1 MWGIGLLIRD
11 DPRIYQSKLLWQVW
25 GLLCALVLISALS
38 IGYFAAQQVASDA
51 RTEIEESLGHQ
62 VRLLKQLY
70 DPLILGEAALPLI
83 ESEQRI
89 TVLSADGTVRS
100 DNREDASLMDNH
112 IGRPEIIAAS
122 APTTAATGLGI
133 AERYSTTLQRDMLYV
148 ALALGSTDAPTGYV
162 RVSMP
167 LTSIEQKVNAM
178 RLQVNLLTVALT
190 FIAILIGLYFARR
203 IVLPVLR
210 MTQASV
216 LMASGEFSLR
226 LDEGHANELG
236 SLARALNEL
245 AAGTEA
251 KMQEITA
258 RQNELAAVLQG
269 MTEGIIA
276 LNADQAVIQINR
288 SAETILHLES
298 SGVLNKPFQSLQI
311 ARDLSEIVTL
321 GFKATVPQS
330 HTLTLDGRR
339 LEVSA
344 LRLGDATVEG
354 MILVL
359 RDTTEL
365 QRLERIRTDFV
376 ANASH
381 ELKTPIS
388 ALRGF
393 IDTVIDDTDM
403 PTDTRRSFL
412 ARSQQQ
418 IHRLASIVQD
428 LLQLSRLDTGHSPD
442 SDKTLV
448 LSEVVREVYL
458 TKTIDAEIKQI
469 QLMYEASLD
478 CQQKTI
484 RGRAND
490 LELMVSNLID
500 NAIKYSDQGSTVS
513 LKLSM
518 TGPESITLNITDQ
531 GVGIPAEEHD
541 KIFERFYRVDPA
553 RSRDKGGTGLGLS
566 IVKHVVERHQG
577 RIELVSSPG
586 QGASF
591 SVIFPTLKAS

>member
-1 MWGIGLLIRD
+1 MPTRD

-51 RTEIEESLGHQ
+51 RAAIEESLGHQ
-62 VRLLKQLY
+62 VQLLKQFY
-70 DPLILGEAALPLI
+70 DPLILGSTSLPVI
-83 ESEQRI
+83 QSDQRI
-89 TVLSADGTVRS
+89 TVLGPDGTVLS
-100 DNREDASLMDNH
+100 DNREDAGLMENH
-112 IGRPEIIAAS
+112 LRRPEIIAAS
-122 APTTAATGLGI
+122 APGTSVLGLGI

-148 ALALGSTDAPTGYV
+148 ALALGSTAAPTGYV

-167 LTSIEQKVNAM
+167 LTSIEQKVDAM
-178 RLQVNLLTVALT
+178 RLQVNVLTVVLT

-216 LMASGEFSLR
+216 LMASGQFSLR

-236 SLARALNEL
+236 SLARALNKL
-245 AAGTEA
+245 AAGTET
-251 KMQEITA
+251 KMLEVAA

-276 LNADQAVIQINR
+276 LNAEQVVIQINR
-288 SAETILHLES
+288 SAATILGLEQS
-298 SGVLNKPFQSLQI
+298 QALNQVFHGLLNTR
-311 ARDLSEIVTL
+311 ALNEIVTL
-321 GFKATVPQS
+321 GFKANRPQFQ
-330 HTLTLDGRR
+330 TLTLARR
-339 LEVSA
+339 RIEVSA
-344 LRLGDATVEG
+344 LRLGDDAIDG

-365 QRLERIRTDFV
+365 HRLERVRTDFV

-393 IDTVIDDTDM
+393 IDTVIDDAEM
-403 PTDTRRSFL
+403 PTETRRSFL
-412 ARSQQQ
+412 IRSQQQ

-428 LLQLSRLDTGHSPD
+428 LLQLSRLDTGQRPD
-442 SDKTLV
+442 SDTTLR
-448 LSEVVREVYL
+448 LSDVVHRVYL
-458 TKTIDAEIKQI
+458 TKAADADLKQV
-469 QLMYEASLD
+469 QLTYAASAD
-478 CQQKTI
+478 CQAQTI
-484 RGRAND
+484 LGHAD
-490 LELMVSNLID
+490 DVELMLSNLID
-500 NAIKYSDQGSTVS
+500 NAIKYSDHGGTVA
-513 LKLSM
+513 LTLSVIDP
-518 TGPESITLNITDQ
+518 GSITINVMDQ
-531 GVGIPAEEHD
+531 GVGIPTAEHD

-566 IVKHVVERHQG
+566 IVKHVVERYQG
-577 RIELVSSPG
+577 RIDLVSRPG
-586 QGASF
+586 RGASF
-591 SVIFPTLKAS
+591 SVTFPTL

>member
-1 MWGIGLLIRD
+1 LPTRY

-51 RTEIEESLGHQ
+51 RTAIEESLGHQ
-62 VRLLKQLY
+62 VQLLKQLY
-70 DPLILGEAALPLI
+70 DPLILERAALPVI
-83 ESEQRI
+83 QSDQRI
-89 TVLSADGTVRS
+89 TILGPDGTVLS
-100 DNREDASLMDNH
+100 DNREDADLMENH
-112 IGRPEIIAAS
+112 RTRPEIIAAS
-122 APTTAATGLGI
+122 PPTASKTGLGI
-133 AERYSTTLQRDMLYV
+133 AERYSTTRQRDMLYV
-148 ALALGSTDAPTGYV
+148 ALALGSTAMPTGYV

-167 LTSIEQKVNAM
+167 LTSVEQKVNAM
-178 RLQVNLLTVALT
+178 RLQVNLLTVAFT

-236 SLARALNEL
+236 SLAHALNQL

-251 KMQEITA
+251 KIQEVTA
-258 RQNELAAVLQG
+258 RQNELAAVLQS

-276 LNADQAVIQINR
+276 LNADQTVIQINR
-288 SAETILHLES
+288 SAAAILNLEQS
-298 SGVLNKPFQSLQI
+298 SAINQPFHDLST
-311 ARDLSEIVTL
+311 ARDLSEIVRL
-321 GFKATVPQS
+321 GFKATVPQYQTM
-330 HTLTLDGRR
+330 TLGGRR
-339 LEVSA
+339 IEVSA
-344 LRLGDATVEG
+344 LRLGDASVEG

-365 QRLERIRTDFV
+365 HRLERVRTDFV

-393 IDTVIDDTDM
+393 VDTVIDDIEM
-403 PTDTRRSFL
+403 PTETRRSFL
-412 ARSQQQ
+412 VRSQQQ

-428 LLQLSRLDTGHSPD
+428 LLQLSRLDTSHGLD

-448 LSEVVREVYL
+448 LNDVVHKVYL
-458 TKTIDAEIKQI
+458 TKTLDAEIKQI
-469 QLMYEASLD
+469 QLTYEASPD
-478 CQQKTI
+478 CQQQTI
-484 RGRAND
+484 KGRAD
-490 LELMVSNLID
+490 DFALMFSNLID
-500 NAIKYSDQGSTVS
+500 NAIKYSDHGGTVTMM
-513 LKLSM
+513 LSM
-518 TGPESITLNITDQ
+518 TERGVIMFNVTDQ

-566 IVKHVVERHQG
+566 IVKHVVERYQG
-577 RIELVSSPG
+577 RIKLVSKPG

-591 SVIFPTLKAS
+591 SVTFPIL